1 MKHFIIIT
9 YELFMKIIFSLP
21 RYKSLNYLKKLFL
34 QLFGAKVGKRVIF
47 YPGVW
52 INPPSNIKI
61 GDDVDLALN
70 VMITTSGQVQI
81 GDRTLIGYG
90 TKILSSNHNIP
101 NGNGK
106 IFFSGHS
113 FDPVSIGHDVWI
125 GADCIILPGVSI
137 GEGAVI
143 AAGSVV
149 TKDVHAFDIV
159 AGVPAK
165 VIKTRINN
173 NTGEIAY

>member
-1 MKHFIIIT
+1 MKYFLVVL
-9 YELFMKIIFSLP
+9 YEMGMRILFSLP
-21 RYKSLNYLKKLFL
+21 RFRCLNYFKSSFL
-34 QLFGAKVGKRVIF
+34 RICGSKVGRRVVY

-52 INPPSNIKI
+52 ISPPYILEI

-70 VMITTSGQVQI
+70 VLITSSGGICI

-101 NGNGK
+101 DRNSR
-106 IFFSGHS
+106 IFDSGHS
-113 FDPVSIGHDVWI
+113 NKKVTIANDVWI
-125 GADCIILPGVSI
+125 GSNCIILPGVNI
-137 GEGAVI
+137 GEGVVV

-149 TKDVHAFDIV
+149 TKDIAPFSIV

-165 VIKTRINN
+165 IVKER
-173 NTGEIAY
+173 